1 MRIVYLICLLLL
13 CHGSLY
19 ARDYPEAY
27 ADLNAEDIFTLSLSP
42 LKSGQLSLTLHGQN
56 ILLPTDLSK
65 SGDNK
70 TAQSFHHTF
79 ANGEINATWGGGG
92 LFGQVRLDNTQYIIT
107 TDKNGLWAVK
117 MPQNADYNSCGTQ
130 PHTTNNH
137 SINLKT
143 LHNTPQL
150 KTTGTVIDLLVVYD
164 QAIANR
170 YPGDLLNARVQQY
183 IHVANQSYANSQL
196 DLSLRLVGLKQ
207 SGYNAN
213 NANQTLLMHL
223 QKTLAGTGRYQG
235 LTDIPNW
242 RAASGADLVIFLR
255 THDILTRGNCG
266 IAYFPV
272 ADGQQFNPSY
282 GINIM
287 ADGSSSW
294 SICTDQL
301 MVHEIGHN
309 LGAGHHNSAPE
320 NRYLPDAAGFAKPG
334 QYGTVMGSFGTGNPN
349 RFLEINYFSNPHVQC
364 GGDACGISGQRNNV
378 NVMSQLK
385 TPVSQYLPVQSS
397 VPYPQPLTPA
407 NTDSDGDN
415 VMNRDDAFPFD
426 PSEITDNDGDGVG
439 DNQDIFPF
447 VSTEWSDFDGD
458 GVGDNSDPDIDN
470 DGHINRHDA
479 FPFDPYEHKDSDGDG
494 VGDNQDAF
502 AYDST
507 ESSDTDDD
515 GIGDNAD
522 LDSDND
528 GYPDIDPN
536 KEDILVVS
544 VDNNRILRFD
554 AETGRA
560 KGIEVL
566 PDDGQLT
573 FQSDLVYDDHAHRL
587 IYSSESHVK
596 SMPVRNRDQ
605 RPTTLIYPYS
615 STKTQLN
622 SGFPSALAY
631 LSDNKLRVAK
641 TRTTTNS
648 QNQHDYMAEF
658 SVPLVGQ
665 AHFLGSQYI
674 TEQEETLID
683 LTYYNNTLYALG
695 HQHPLYQGRQ
705 HDSQLEQYGIT
716 NNFWLKDSY
725 AFVITPSGQM
735 IHTKKGQLLLTD
747 ANDGQFLGVLANT
760 YLMDYHH
767 LTGITLTRDGR
778 VIVAD
783 AEKNALLQFTM
794 DGDFLGQLVSGQ
806 GMDGPHKILAVPAIK
821 DRHYTDSERVISPN
835 SGNWFNPASS
845 GRGFTIAVFNKRL
858 QVLWFTYDQDGLPIW
873 YFSADILNGFHYQ
886 SGLLKT
892 TQISDSEVEFELVG
906 EIEVHFNNE
915 REATVNWQ
923 LHDKSGTENI
933 EWQQFSYEPEQVN
946 YTGMWTREDAPGWGT
961 AIATIGEK
969 TVITPYLYD
978 GDGEPRWLS
987 SDIAFGTSP
996 LHFNLGFF
1004 TSQTLCP
1011 GCGGEPDV
1019 EFQKVGEMSFD
1030 FEQQT
1035 WHSDI
1040 TWPSPLTGSWQL
1052 DNTGVIRISDKPQR
1066 PR

>member
-56 ILLPTDLSK
+56 IPLPTDLSK

-397 VPYPQPLTPA
+397 APYPQPLTPA

-447 VSTEWSDFDGD
+447 VSTEWADFDGD

-502 AYDST
+502 EHDPT
-507 ESSDTDDD
+507 ESADADDD
-515 GIGDNAD
+515 GMGDNAD
-522 LDSDND
+522 IDSDDD
-528 GYPDIDPN
+528 GYSDFDPD
-536 KEDILVVS
+536 KEDILVIS
-544 VDNNRILRFD
+544 VNNNRILRFD
-554 AETGRA
+554 AKTGRS

-566 PDDGQLT
+566 PEDGRLT
-573 FQSDLVYDDHAHRL
+573 FQSDLVYDDHSGRL
-587 IYSSESHVK
+587 IYTTESRVK
-596 SMPVRNRDQ
+596 ALSVRNRPEA
-605 RPTTLIYPYS
+605 PTTLVYPYAED
-615 STKTQLN
+615 KTELY
-622 SGFPSALAY
+622 SGFPSALAF
-631 LSDNKLRVAK
+631 LPGHKLQVAK
-641 TRTTTNS
+641 TRRTDNQ

-658 SVPLVGQ
+658 DVPLAGQ
-665 AHFLGSQYI
+665 ARNMQPKYI
-674 TEQEETLID
+674 LTQEETLTD
-683 LTYYNNTLYALG
+683 FATFNNRLYALG
-695 HQHPLYQGRQ
+695 TTKALYSGAFN
-705 HDSQLEQYGIT
+705 SPQLAALGPSNPY
-716 NNFWLKDSY
+716 WLKEAYAIIITDSGDMLN
-725 AFVITPSGQM
+725 TN
-735 IHTKKGQLLLTD
+735 KGQIFKTD
-747 ANDGQFLGVLANT
+747 TD
-760 YLMDYHH
+760 
-767 LTGITLTRDGR
+767 TGELIGLFASTFTMGYNNLRGIDQTRDGR
-778 VIVAD
+778 IIVAD
-783 AEKNALLQFTM
+783 SDKNVLLQFDHEGT
-794 DGDFLGQLVSGQ
+794 FLGELVSGH
-806 GMDGPHKILAVPAIK
+806 GLDGPHKILVVPALQ
-821 DRHYTDSERVISPN
+821 DRFYQNPERVISPN

-906 EIEVHFNNE
+906 EIEVIFRNE
-915 REATVNWQ
+915 REATISWQ
-923 LHDKSGTENI
+923 LHGENGTENI
-933 EWQQFSYEPEQVN
+933 EWQQLSYEPEQIN

-969 TVITPYLYD
+969 SVITPYLYD
-978 GDGEPRWLS
+978 GAGEPRWLS

-1011 GCGGEPDV
+1011 GCSGEPNV
-1019 EFQKVGEMSFD
+1019 EFQKVGSMTFN
-1030 FEQQT
+1030 FET
-1035 WHSDI
+1035 NSWHSDV
-1040 TWPSPLTGSWQL
+1040 TWPAPLTGRWQL
-1052 DNTGVIRISDKPQR
+1052 NDSSIIRISDTPTR